1 MRPGPGGVTNRLR
14 KSPPAKAGD
23 LLPRLWRASADG
35 HQYDALVKSP
45 PLDRFLLGP
54 ERVLWAADGVAP
66 LNFCVVVELE
76 GPLTIGALRMGLRA
90 AQRRHGAL
98 QCGVALVDDRP
109 RFVPVEEP
117 IAVSLIT
124 SPSWTP
130 QLVGELDTAFDVARG
145 PLLRVRW
152 IRGGEVEVLL
162 FTFHHAVADGRSG
175 MVIATEVLATAAARL
190 RGAPLPVYPP
200 PQLLVPEGSESA
212 PHPTSPVPRLVDG
225 GQGPRG
231 RRTLVLTHRFGLDET
246 VGLRTAARRLGAT
259 VHGLLCAT
267 HLAAVAE
274 EHGHSV
280 PLLLSCP
287 ADLRSGH
294 PGAEDA
300 IGVLLGNWLQA
311 YRVDPHRGVP
321 SLAVRISS
329 DIRRAVERGLHWP
342 AESGPVDLEA
352 LYAARA
358 STAVSNLGVVRFPAV
373 NAPLVVHG
381 VHFAVACSALGDQ
394 IVTATTFAGRLT
406 WSFCASTPTLS
417 PSRARR
423 IAGGSIE
430 RLSKISGRW
439 RTGGNGT

>member
-1 MRPGPGGVTNRLR
+1 M
-14 KSPPAKAGD
+14 
-23 LLPRLWRASADG
+23 
-35 HQYDALVKSP
+35 VKSP
-45 PLDRFLLGP
+45 ALDRFLLGP
-54 ERVLWAADGVAP
+54 ERVLWAADQVAP

-76 GPLTIGALRMGLRA
+76 GPLTVGALRVGLRA
-90 AQRRHGAL
+90 VQRRHGAL
-98 QCGVALVDDRP
+98 RCGIVVVDGRP
-109 RFVPVEEP
+109 RFTPADEP
-117 IAVSLIT
+117 IPLSLIR

-130 QLVGELDTAFDVARG
+130 QLVGELDTAFDAERG

-152 IRGGEVEVLL
+152 IRGDGAEVLL

-175 MVIATEVLATAAARL
+175 MVIAAHVLAAAAAHL

-200 PQLLVPEGSESA
+200 PQTLVPEGIAQASA
-212 PHPTSPVPRLVDG
+212 PTPPVRRLVDA
-225 GQGPRG
+225 GQGPLG
-231 RRTLVLTHRFGLDET
+231 RRTLVCTHRLELEET
-246 VGLRTAARRLGAT
+246 TALRTAARRVGAT

-274 EHGHSV
+274 EHGGSV

-287 ADLRSGH
+287 VDLRPGH
-294 PGAEDA
+294 DGAADA

-311 YRVDPHRGVP
+311 YRVDPHRGVV
-321 SLAVRISS
+321 SLATRISS
-329 DIRRAVERGLHWP
+329 DIARAVARGLHWP
-342 AESGPVDLEA
+342 AEGGPVDIDA

-373 NAPLVVHG
+373 DAPLSVHG

-417 PSRARR
+417 PSRVRR

-430 RLSKISGRW
+430 RLLEISAR
-439 RTGGNGT
+439 